1 MSTVRTKRPKTLQ
14 DFEARFPAAWRSYR
28 GLREACDHSGPL
40 DAKTREL
47 IKIGIEVARKRHGG
61 LIAHIDRAKAAGA
74 SAKEIA
80 HAILLALPLIGLPDV
95 LDAFVTAKKRLH

>member
-1 MSTVRTKRPKTLQ
+1 MATRAKRPKTLQ
-14 DFEARFPAAWRSYR
+14 DFERRFPTAFHRYTA
-28 GLREACDHSGPL
+28 LRDACDRIGPL

-47 IKIGIEVARKRHGG
+47 IKIGIAVARKRHGG

-74 SAKEIA
+74 RGEEIA

-95 LDAFVTAKKRLH
+95 LDAFVAAKKRLG